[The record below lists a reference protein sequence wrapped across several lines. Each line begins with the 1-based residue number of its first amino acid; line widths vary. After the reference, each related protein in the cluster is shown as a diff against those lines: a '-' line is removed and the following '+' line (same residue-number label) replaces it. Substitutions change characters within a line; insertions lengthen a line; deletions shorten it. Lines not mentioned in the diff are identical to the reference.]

1 MNRNDKNGLKFLL
14 GDDHSIVR
22 QGIQFTIEDIKGD
35 AEFIH
40 AADLEEILKI
50 IQSEKIDVAV
60 LDAQF
65 PDGNSLSIVSEIKKI
80 QPEIK
85 ILIFTSFDEENYSLK
100 YINEGADGFLS
111 KTSEEDEIRFGIRE
125 IIENGKY
132 LPAFTEK
139 MLQLSDE
146 HIALLNPLNQLT
158 DRELEIAILY
168 AKGFGNL
175 EIANT
180 LDLKQ
185 NTVSTFK
192 KRIFEKLKVNSIIE
206 LTDLM
211 RIHHEI

>member
-1 MNRNDKNGLKFLL
+1 MNRNDKKGMKFLL

-192 KRIFEKLKVNSIIE
+192 KRIFEKLKVNSMIE

>member
-1 MNRNDKNGLKFLL
+1 MNQEQNKILRFLL
-14 GDDHSIVR
+14 SDDHSIVR
-22 QGIQFTIEDIKGD
+22 QGLQFTIEDIVDD

-40 AADLEEILKI
+40 ASDLGEVLTCIKS
-50 IQSEKIDVAV
+50 QPIDIAI

-65 PDGNSLSIVSEIKKI
+65 PDGNSLSILEEIKSL
-80 QPEIK
+80 QPNIK
-85 ILIFTSFDEENYSLK
+85 ILVFTSFDEETYSLK

-111 KTSEEDEIRFGIRE
+111 KTSEEDEIRHGIRE
-125 IIENGKY
+125 MIENGKY
-132 LPAFTEK
+132 LPLLTKK

-146 HIALLNPLNQLT
+146 HLSLLNPLNQLT
-158 DRELEIAILY
+158 EREIEIAVLY

-175 EIANT
+175 EISNT
-180 LDLKQ
+180 IELKQ

-192 KRIFEKLKVNSIIE
+192 KRIFEKLKVTSIIE